1 MHDTDPGRVPRRS
14 LNARTELAPRR
25 EPLVEYTDGDD
36 ASAFA
41 MMLGGLIEAN
51 VEGRPEKRED
61 FDTLKARVGIDVKDI
76 DESVTLDFRG
86 GRLRVS
92 NGLKRDRKITI
103 RTDADT
109 VMMLSNLAI
118 GPFGMPV
125 YFDTVGR
132 GIVSKLLTGGLKI
145 DGMLTNIP
153 TLNQVTRVFSVR

>member
-1 MHDTDPGRVPRRS
+1 M
-14 LNARTELAPRR
+14 APRK
-25 EPLVEYTDGDD
+25 EPLVEYADGDD

-51 VEGRPEKRED
+51 VAGRPEKRGD
-61 FDTLKARVGIDVKDI
+61 FDTLNARVGIRVDDI
-76 DESVTLDFRG
+76 DESVTLDFHG
-86 GRLRVS
+86 GRLKVS
-92 NGLKRDRKITI
+92 NGLKRDRKLTI

-118 GPFGMPV
+118 GPFGMPI

-132 GIVSKLLTGGLKI
+132 GIVGKLLTGGLKI
-145 DGMLTNIP
+145 DGMLANIP

>member
-1 MHDTDPGRVPRRS
+1 MPQK
-14 LNARTELAPRR
+14 

-51 VEGRPEKRED
+51 VAGRPEKKED
-61 FDTLKARVGIDVKDI
+61 FDSLKARVGIQVLDI
-76 DESVTLDFRG
+76 EESVTLDFRG
-86 GRLRVS
+86 GRLNVS

-145 DGMLTNIP
+145 DGMLANIP

>member
-1 MHDTDPGRVPRRS
+1 MPPR
-14 LNARTELAPRR
+14 T

-41 MMLGGLIEAN
+41 TMLGGLIEAN
-51 VEGRPEKRED
+51 VAGRPDKRED
-61 FDTLKARVGIDVKDI
+61 FDSLKARVGIQVQDI

-86 GRLRVS
+86 GLLKVS

-118 GPFGMPV
+118 GPFGLPI
-125 YFDTVGR
+125 YYDTVGR
-132 GIVSKLLTGGLKI
+132 GIVTKLLTGGLKI

>member
-1 MHDTDPGRVPRRS
+1 LPPRKES
-14 LNARTELAPRR
+14 
-25 EPLVEYTDGDD
+25 LVEYADGED

-51 VEGRPEKRED
+51 IAERPDKRGD
-61 FDTLKARVGIDVKDI
+61 FDSLKARVGIQVEDI

-86 GRLRVS
+86 GTLKVS

-125 YFDTVGR
+125 YIDSVGR
-132 GIVSKLLTGGLKI
+132 GIVAKLLTGGLKI

>member
-1 MHDTDPGRVPRRS
+1 VPRKG
-14 LNARTELAPRR
+14 
-25 EPLVEYTDGDD
+25 PLVEYTDGDE

-51 VEGRPEKRED
+51 VADRPEKRDD
-61 FDTLKARVGIDVKDI
+61 FDSLKARVGIQVQDI
-76 DESVTLDFRG
+76 DESVTLDFKG
-86 GRLRVS
+86 GKLTVS

-132 GIVSKLLTGGLKI
+132 GIVGKLLTGGLKI
-145 DGMLTNIP
+145 DGMLANIP

>member
-1 MHDTDPGRVPRRS
+1 M
-14 LNARTELAPRR
+14 APRK
-25 EPLVEYTDGDD
+25 EALVEYTDGDD

-51 VEGRPEKRED
+51 VEKRPDKRED
-61 FDTLKARVGIDVKDI
+61 FDGLKARVGIQVQDI

-86 GRLRVS
+86 GKLKVS
-92 NGLKRDRKITI
+92 NGLKRDRRITI

-118 GPFGMPV
+118 GPFGLPV
-125 YFDTVGR
+125 YYDTVGR
-132 GIVSKLLTGGLKI
+132 GIVGKLLTGGLKI

>member
-1 MHDTDPGRVPRRS
+1 M
-14 LNARTELAPRR
+14 APLK
-25 EPLVEYTDGDD
+25 ETLVEYTDGDD

-51 VEGRPEKRED
+51 IAERPDKRED
-61 FDTLKARVGIDVKDI
+61 FDSLKARVGIQVEDI
-76 DESVTLDFRG
+76 DESVTLDFREG
-86 GRLRVS
+86 TLKVS

-118 GPFGMPV
+118 GPFGLPI
-125 YFDTVGR
+125 YYDTVGR
-132 GIVSKLLTGGLKI
+132 GIVTKLLTGGLKI

>member
-1 MHDTDPGRVPRRS
+1 M
-14 LNARTELAPRR
+14 APKDD
-25 EPLVEYTDGDD
+25 PLVEYTDGDD
-36 ASAFA
+36 ASAFG

-51 VEGRPEKRED
+51 VTSRPEKRGD
-61 FDTLKARVGIDVKDI
+61 FDSLRARVGIQVTDI
-76 DESVTLDFRG
+76 DESVTLDFRSG
-86 GRLRVS
+86 NLKVS

-125 YFDTVGR
+125 YIDGVGR
-132 GIVSKLLTGGLKI
+132 GIVVKLLTGGLKI

>member
-1 MHDTDPGRVPRRS
+1 M
-14 LNARTELAPRR
+14 APPK
-25 EPLVEYTDGDD
+25 EPLVEYADGDD

-51 VEGRPEKRED
+51 VVGRREKRED
-61 FDTLKARVGIDVKDI
+61 FDGLKARVGIQVLDI
-76 DESVTLDFRG
+76 EESVTLDFRG
-86 GRLRVS
+86 GTLKVS
-92 NGLKRDRKITI
+92 NGLKRDRRITI

-118 GPFGMPV
+118 GPLGMPI

-132 GIVSKLLTGGLKI
+132 GIVGKLLTGGLKI
-145 DGMLTNIP
+145 DGMLANIP

>member
-1 MHDTDPGRVPRRS
+1 M
-14 LNARTELAPRR
+14 APRK

-51 VEGRPEKRED
+51 VEKRPDKRED
-61 FDTLKARVGIDVKDI
+61 FDGLRARVGIQVQDI

-86 GRLRVS
+86 GKLKVS
-92 NGLKRDRKITI
+92 NGLKRDRRITI

-118 GPFGMPV
+118 GPFGLPV
-125 YFDTVGR
+125 YYDTVGR

>member
-1 MHDTDPGRVPRRS
+1 
-14 LNARTELAPRR
+14 LAPGK
-25 EPLVEYTDGDD
+25 EPLVEYTDGEE
-36 ASAFA
+36 ASAFG

-51 VEGRPEKRED
+51 VESRPEKRGD
-61 FDTLKARVGIDVKDI
+61 FDTLKARVGIQVVDI
-76 DESVTLDFRG
+76 DESVTLDFKG
-86 GRLRVS
+86 GTLKVS

-132 GIVSKLLTGGLKI
+132 GIVAKLVTGGLKI
-145 DGMLTNIP
+145 DGMLANIP

>member
-1 MHDTDPGRVPRRS
+1 M
-14 LNARTELAPRR
+14 APRN
-25 EPLVEYTDGDD
+25 EPLVEYTEGDD

-51 VEGRPEKRED
+51 VTGRPEKRAD
-61 FDTLKARVGIDVKDI
+61 FDSLKARVGIRVDDI

-86 GRLRVS
+86 GTLKVS

-118 GPFGMPV
+118 GPFGLPI
-125 YFDTVGR
+125 YIDTVGR
-132 GIVSKLLTGGLKI
+132 GIVTKLLTGGLKI
-145 DGMLTNIP
+145 DGMLANIP

>member
-1 MHDTDPGRVPRRS
+1 VHDPDPGRISRRGVET
-14 LNARTELAPRR
+14 AAKG

-51 VEGRPEKRED
+51 VESRPEKRHD
-61 FDTLKARVGIDVKDI
+61 FDTLKARVGIRLDDI

-86 GRLRVS
+86 GSLKVS
-92 NGLKRDRKITI
+92 NGLKRDRRITI
-103 RTDADT
+103 RTDSDT

-125 YFDTVGR
+125 YIDGVGR
-132 GIVSKLLTGGLKI
+132 GIVGKLLSGGLKI

>member
-1 MHDTDPGRVPRRS
+1 MARRK
-14 LNARTELAPRR
+14 
-25 EPLVEYTDGDD
+25 EPLVEYADGDE

-51 VEGRPEKRED
+51 VGRPEKRED
-61 FDTLKARVGIDVKDI
+61 FESLTARVGIQVRDI
-76 DESVTLDFRG
+76 DESVTLDFKG
-86 GRLRVS
+86 GTLKVS
-92 NGLKRDRKITI
+92 NGLQRNRKITI

-132 GIVSKLLTGGLKI
+132 GIVAKLLTGGLKI
-145 DGMLTNIP
+145 DGMLANIP

>member
-1 MHDTDPGRVPRRS
+1 M
-14 LNARTELAPRR
+14 APND

-36 ASAFA
+36 ASAFG

-51 VEGRPEKRED
+51 VTSRPEKRGD
-61 FDTLKARVGIDVKDI
+61 FDGLTARVGIQVTDI
-76 DESVTLDFRG
+76 DESVTLDFRSG
-86 GRLRVS
+86 KLKVS
-92 NGLKRDRKITI
+92 NGLKRDRRITI

-118 GPFGMPV
+118 GPFGMPIYV
-125 YFDTVGR
+125 DGVGR
-132 GIVSKLLTGGLKI
+132 GIVAKLLTGGLKI

>member
-1 MHDTDPGRVPRRS
+1 MHDADLGRLPGRGVGGI
-14 LNARTELAPRR
+14 APAAGN
-25 EPLVEYTDGDD
+25 LVEYTDGDQ

-41 MMLGGLIEAN
+41 TMLGGLIEAN
-51 VEGRPEKRED
+51 VQGRPEKRRD
-61 FDTLKARVGIDVKDI
+61 FDTLTARVGIKVEDI
-76 DESVTLDFRG
+76 EEAVTLDFRG
-86 GRLRVS
+86 GRLLVS
-92 NGLKRDRKITI
+92 NGLRRDRRITI

-132 GIVSKLLTGGLKI
+132 GIVGKLISGGLKI
-145 DGMLTNIP
+145 DGMLSNLA

>member
-1 MHDTDPGRVPRRS
+1 MHDADLGRLPRRGVGGI
-14 LNARTELAPRR
+14 APAAGN
-25 EPLVEYTDGDD
+25 LVEYTDGDQ

-41 MMLGGLIEAN
+41 TMLGGLIEAN
-51 VEGRPEKRED
+51 VQGRPEKRRD
-61 FDTLKARVGIDVKDI
+61 FDTLTARVGIKVEDI
-76 DESVTLDFRG
+76 EEAVTLDFRG
-86 GRLRVS
+86 GRLLVS
-92 NGLKRDRKITI
+92 NGLRRDRRITI

-132 GIVSKLLTGGLKI
+132 GIVGKLISGGLKI
-145 DGMLTNIP
+145 DGMLSNLA

>member
-1 MHDTDPGRVPRRS
+1 
-14 LNARTELAPRR
+14 
-25 EPLVEYTDGDD
+25 
-36 ASAFA
+36 
-41 MMLGGLIEAN
+41 MMLGGLIQAN
-51 VEGRPEKRED
+51 VSGRPEKRQD
-61 FDTLKARVGIDVKDI
+61 FDTLKARVGIQVLDI
-76 DESVTLDFRG
+76 DEAVTLDFRG
-86 GRLRVS
+86 GLLRVS

-125 YFDTVGR
+125 YVDGVGR
-132 GIVSKLLTGGLKI
+132 GIVRKLVTGGLKI

>member
-1 MHDTDPGRVPRRS
+1 MHDADPGRVSRRS
-14 LNARTELAPRR
+14 LRNRAELAPRK

-118 GPFGMPV
+118 GPFGLPI
-125 YFDTVGR
+125 YHDSVGR

-145 DGMLTNIP
+145 DGMLANIP

>member
-1 MHDTDPGRVPRRS
+1 
-14 LNARTELAPRR
+14 
-25 EPLVEYTDGDD
+25 
-36 ASAFA
+36 

-51 VEGRPEKRED
+51 VEARPEKRVD
-61 FDTLKARVGIDVKDI
+61 FDTLKARVGIAVTDI
-76 DESVTLDFRG
+76 DESVTLDFRAG
-86 GRLRVS
+86 SLVVS

-125 YFDTVGR
+125 YFDSVGR
-132 GIVSKLLTGGLKI
+132 GIVGKLLTGRLHI
-145 DGMLTNIP
+145 DGMLANVP

>member
-1 MHDTDPGRVPRRS
+1 M
-14 LNARTELAPRR
+14 APKY
-25 EPLVEYTDGDD
+25 EPLVEYIDGDD
-36 ASAFA
+36 ASAFG

-51 VEGRPEKRED
+51 VTSRPEKRGD
-61 FDTLKARVGIDVKDI
+61 FDSLRARVGIEVTDI
-76 DESVTLDFRG
+76 DESVTLDFRSG
-86 GRLRVS
+86 KLKVS

-125 YFDTVGR
+125 YIDGVGR
-132 GIVSKLLTGGLKI
+132 GIVVKLLTGGLKI

>member
-1 MHDTDPGRVPRRS
+1 MPRK
-14 LNARTELAPRR
+14 

-51 VEGRPEKRED
+51 VAGRPEKKED
-61 FDTLKARVGIDVKDI
+61 FDSLKARVGIQVLDI
-76 DESVTLDFRG
+76 EESVTLDFG
-86 GRLRVS
+86 GGKLNVS
-92 NGLKRDRKITI
+92 NGLKRGRKITI

-145 DGMLTNIP
+145 DGMLANIP

>member
-1 MHDTDPGRVPRRS
+1 MPPRK
-14 LNARTELAPRR
+14 

-41 MMLGGLIEAN
+41 MMLGGLIESN
-51 VEGRPEKRED
+51 VTSRPGKRAD
-61 FDTLKARVGIDVKDI
+61 FDTLKARVGVHINDI

-86 GRLRVS
+86 GKLKVS
-92 NGLKRDRKITI
+92 NGLKRDRKLTI

-118 GPFGMPV
+118 GPFGLPIYV
-125 YFDTVGR
+125 DTVGR
-132 GIVSKLLTGGLKI
+132 GIVAKLLTGGLKI